1 MCYRSHNV
9 VKTFCL
15 SVLQSYDPVF
25 KCKLLTNT
33 LKLHVGIRTCTL
45 VPCYWGYTSCWNWL
59 ANPSYYY
66 YYWCGT
72 CIIELFEFA
81 IFANGHTKREF
92 REIQL
97 NPSEKDGPYGTF
109 ESQYLL
115 ACDVFT
121 MLKYVWFI
129 VFSLYTPCT
138 CSLLLFCNLLNVGT
152 GCFVF
157 DMHATLNYCSLTI
170 ACHPQCLFDMYF
182 CLYMYM

>member
-1 MCYRSHNV
+1 MVGAILSVFIIGDKVVSDVYFAIHVHVVLSRLFPLFSFWSNLKMCYRSHNV

-15 SVLQSYDPVF
+15 SVLQSYDSVF

-66 YYWCGT
+66 YWCGT

-92 REIQL
+92 RE
-97 NPSEKDGPYGTF
+97 
-109 ESQYLL
+109 
-115 ACDVFT
+115 
-121 MLKYVWFI
+121 
-129 VFSLYTPCT
+129 FS
-138 CSLLLFCNLLNVGT
+138 
-152 GCFVF
+152 
-157 DMHATLNYCSLTI
+157 
-170 ACHPQCLFDMYF
+170 
-182 CLYMYM
+182 